1 MGFYT
6 KEVENKYLNYLKMK
20 RKARIGIILHFCV
33 WLLVTGLLAYE
44 RYVGI
49 TGVSFIGIKAGSYSS
64 ADRPFY
70 EVPLCWLLLIF
81 VQLAFYYAEHL
92 PLLAKWQDFLERK
105 EFKRLKQTYEYQLKE
120 KNETSANS
128 YY

>member
-1 MGFYT
+1 MEFYM
-6 KEVENKYLNYLKMK
+6 KEVKGKYINYLKMR
-20 RKARIGIILHFCV
+20 RKARIRIILHFCV
-33 WLLVTGLLAYE
+33 WLFVTGLMAYE
-44 RYVGI
+44 HYVGI
-49 TGVSFIGIKAGSYSS
+49 EGVSFIGIKAGSYSS

-70 EVPLCWLLLIF
+70 EIPLCWLLLIF
-81 VQLAFYYAEHL
+81 VQLAFYYAEYL

-105 EFKRLKQTYEYQLKE
+105 EFERLKQTYEYQLKE